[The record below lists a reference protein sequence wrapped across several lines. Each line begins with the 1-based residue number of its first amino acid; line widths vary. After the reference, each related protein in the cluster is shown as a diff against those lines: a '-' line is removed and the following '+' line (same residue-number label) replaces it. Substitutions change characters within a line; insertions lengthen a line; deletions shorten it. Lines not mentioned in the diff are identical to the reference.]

1 MPRLFLSLRLGRRL
15 AEDLVLHR
23 LGTPR
28 RRSRSRTRSS
38 SLRTSEAP
46 TTGSFDPT
54 AMAPPSS
61 INRRHRNGRFAAPPF
76 RLATAETASPGN
88 RLSPMM
94 RSFSRSGQ
102 YRRRATPVIT
112 STRRMSSSGMSMS
125 PSTGLSLPWSCR
137 TVRAKRGA
145 VHAPTSRRAGAVR
158 PGPAALDDSAGGHE
172 NAEFAGNDLGEV
184 PLDLKSRQRIGRAPS
199 TSSRLAL
206 ASRQVCCVRPR
217 FAVEDWRIPASASL
231 IGRVRARP
239 EPWGMRP
246 GMLLANAR
254 IPRLQ
259 TH

>member
-15 AEDLVLHR
+15 AQDLVLHR

-61 INRRHRNGRFAAPPF
+61 INRRHRNRRFAAPPF
-76 RLATAETASPGN
+76 RLATAETASPGT

-145 VHAPTSRRAGAVR
+145 VHHLGAQPEKRRAVSVPRDSVR
-158 PGPAALDDSAGGHE
+158 LPDWPEGHMPWTETARLEHDRRGGRYASDPTNRERAPIGPFMPS
-172 NAEFAGNDLGEV
+172 
-184 PLDLKSRQRIGRAPS
+184 PRRIGRPRTTDLREVMNAILHMAGLPPEKW
-199 TSSRLAL
+199 SSLK
-206 ASRQVCCVRPR
+206 
-217 FAVEDWRIPASASL
+217 
-231 IGRVRARP
+231 
-239 EPWGMRP
+239 
-246 GMLLANAR
+246 
-254 IPRLQ
+254 
-259 TH
+259 